1 MSCQRCKTDRFLLD
15 DYTNGCSVCTN
26 CGLIS
31 NEYLLIEDAVFDKST
46 DCMSHSMTNELDTQ
60 FQLPMAK
67 IKHQSNVSFFSSQ
80 DPHTLKLMN
89 FNKKFKQIFDACQL
103 HESIETEA
111 KLLYLEFEKKHSMK
125 GRSLDFMICAFIF
138 ISCQKKNYAMNM
150 KLFGE
155 EYTTDIMNCVKF
167 IEENTKAVNVIEAPS
182 DIFHDAHIEAFIR
195 KYSRIVGINRR
206 MTQEIVKLIPKAE
219 FIMRKKEIIAIA
231 LIAYY
236 KKNKTVVKTLSK
248 EFCVS
253 ELAIKAA
260 IRELVA

>member
-1 MSCQRCKTDRFLLD
+1 MYCQNCNTERFVLD

-26 CGLIS
+26 CGLIA
-31 NEYLLIEDAVFDKST
+31 NEYLLLDEAIFDKST
-46 DCMSHSMTNELDTQ
+46 DCMSHSSVNQLETQ
-60 FQLPMAK
+60 FQLPTAK
-67 IKHQSNVSFFSSQ
+67 MKHQSNVSFFSSQ

-111 KLLYLEFEKKHSMK
+111 KLLYLEFEKKESMK
-125 GRSLDFMICAFIF
+125 GRNIDFMICAFIF
-138 ISCQKKNYAMNM
+138 IVCQKKNYAMNI

-155 EYTTDIMNCVKF
+155 EFTTDIMNCVKF
-167 IEENTKAVNVIEAPS
+167 IEESRKIINVIEAPT
-182 DIFHDAHIEAFIR
+182 DVFHDPQVEAFIR
-195 KYSRIVGINRR
+195 KYSRIVGINRK
-206 MTQEIVKLIPKAE
+206 MTQDIVRLIPKAE

-236 KKNKTVVKTLSK
+236 KKNKTMVKTLSK

-253 ELAIKAA
+253 ELAIKSAL
-260 IRELVA
+260 RELAT